1 MRSWSGVMSL
11 AVGIFVLITIEEL
24 PIGVLSVMSA
34 ELGIPEGVAG
44 LAVTVPGLVAAA
56 TSVTTPVLVRG
67 LDRRLVLFLALLC
80 VAASSLL
87 TVLAP
92 GFAVVLAARVLAGVS
107 IGLYWAVLPIV
118 AVGQVDPSRHATALT
133 LAFSGTGGALV
144 LGVPLATWIGTHLGW
159 REAFAVVGA
168 AALVMAVLVAVLVRP
183 VRAAVPVTP
192 AMMREAARGRGVRH
206 AVGLTL
212 LLIVAQFVT
221 YSYVSPLLQA
231 AGVPL
236 GRTGLLLLLFGI
248 AGMIGNVAI
257 APVIRRR
264 GAPTAVLVIA
274 AGLTLSLLAVALLL
288 RSPLAATLLLPAWG
302 ALRGGRLRH
311 HPVLRGLR
319 GGRARR
325 GGHGAEQRGLQ
336 RLDRARR
343 GARRDPPG
351 DRGPRRHARRLG
363 APRRRGH
370 RAHRPLPRPARGPH
384 GLEHPEAR
392 RGSGV
397 RRPFRHLGARDPRR
411 RWPVAEP
418 VHERR
423 DRRGRSLD
431 VGLDGPVE
439 QVPHRPRDTEAL
451 RLLRGRPAEA
461 DALHPAVHPHDPAQ
475 GVLPAHRSDLTGC
488 PRPCPGSRSRRR
500 RRPTARR

>member
-67 LDRRLVLFLALLC
+67 LDRRLVLVLALLC

-92 GFAVVLAARVLAGVS
+92 GFGVVLAARVLAGVS

-168 AALVMAVLVAVLVRP
+168 AALVMALLVAVLVRP

-221 YSYVSPLLQA
+221 YSYVSPLLQE

-248 AGMIGNVAI
+248 AGMVGNFAI

-288 RSPLAATLLLPAWG
+288 RSPLAAMLLLPAWG
-302 ALRGGRLRH
+302 LFAGAASVTIQSFVDSEAGARVEEGTALNSAAFNVSIALGAALGGILLEVAGRTGMLALS
-311 HPVLRGLR
+311 VLLAAAGTALVARY
-319 GGRARR
+319 RAR
-325 GGHGAEQRGLQ
+325 
-336 RLDRARR
+336 
-343 GARRDPPG
+343 P
-351 DRGPRRHARRLG
+351 
-363 APRRRGH
+363 GH
-370 RAHRPLPRPARGPH
+370 RT
-384 GLEHPEAR
+384 
-392 RGSGV
+392 V
-397 RRPFRHLGARDPRR
+397 
-411 RWPVAEP
+411 
-418 VHERR
+418 
-423 DRRGRSLD
+423 
-431 VGLDGPVE
+431 
-439 QVPHRPRDTEAL
+439 
-451 RLLRGRPAEA
+451 
-461 DALHPAVHPHDPAQ
+461 
-475 GVLPAHRSDLTGC
+475 
-488 PRPCPGSRSRRR
+488 
-500 RRPTARR
+500 

>member
-67 LDRRLVLFLALLC
+67 LDRRLVLVLALLC

-144 LGVPLATWIGTHLGW
+144 LGVPLATWIGTHLSW

-264 GAPTAVLVIA
+264 GAPTAVLIIA

-302 ALRGGRLRH
+302 LFAGAASVTIQCFVDSEAGARVEEGTALNSAAFNVSIALGAALGGILLETAGRGGMLAVS
-311 HPVLRGLR
+311 VLLGAAGTALIARY
-319 GGRARR
+319 RARP
-325 GGHGAEQRGLQ
+325 
-336 RLDRARR
+336 
-343 GARRDPPG
+343 GAR
-351 DRGPRRHARRLG
+351 
-363 APRRRGH
+363 
-370 RAHRPLPRPARGPH
+370 
-384 GLEHPEAR
+384 
-392 RGSGV
+392 
-397 RRPFRHLGARDPRR
+397 
-411 RWPVAEP
+411 
-418 VHERR
+418 
-423 DRRGRSLD
+423 
-431 VGLDGPVE
+431 
-439 QVPHRPRDTEAL
+439 
-451 RLLRGRPAEA
+451 
-461 DALHPAVHPHDPAQ
+461 
-475 GVLPAHRSDLTGC
+475 TG
-488 PRPCPGSRSRRR
+488 
-500 RRPTARR
+500 

>member
-1 MRSWSGVMSL
+1 MRSWSGVVSL

-67 LDRRLVLFLALLC
+67 LDRRLVLVLALLC

-168 AALVMAVLVAVLVRP
+168 AALVMALLVAVLVRP

-192 AMMREAARGRGVRH
+192 AMMCEAARGRGVRH

-221 YSYVSPLLQA
+221 YSYVSPLLQE

-236 GRTGLLLLLFGI
+236 GRTGLLLLLFGVT
-248 AGMIGNVAI
+248 GMIGNVAI

-264 GAPTAVLVIA
+264 GAPTAVLVVA
-274 AGLTLSLLAVALLL
+274 AGLTLSLLAVAVLL
-288 RSPLAATLLLPAWG
+288 RTPVAAVLLLPAWG
-302 ALRGGRLRH
+302 LFAGAASVTIQSFVDSEAGAHVEEGTALNSAAFNVSIALGAALGGILLETAGRGGMLALS
-311 HPVLRGLR
+311 VLLGAAGTALVARY
-319 GGRARR
+319 RART
-325 GGHGAEQRGLQ
+325 
-336 RLDRARR
+336 
-343 GARRDPPG
+343 
-351 DRGPRRHARRLG
+351 GPR
-363 APRRRGH
+363 
-370 RAHRPLPRPARGPH
+370 
-384 GLEHPEAR
+384 
-392 RGSGV
+392 
-397 RRPFRHLGARDPRR
+397 
-411 RWPVAEP
+411 
-418 VHERR
+418 
-423 DRRGRSLD
+423 
-431 VGLDGPVE
+431 
-439 QVPHRPRDTEAL
+439 
-451 RLLRGRPAEA
+451 
-461 DALHPAVHPHDPAQ
+461 
-475 GVLPAHRSDLTGC
+475 
-488 PRPCPGSRSRRR
+488 
-500 RRPTARR
+500 TA

>member
-67 LDRRLVLFLALLC
+67 LDRRLVLVLALLC

-264 GAPTAVLVIA
+264 GAPTAVLIIA

-302 ALRGGRLRH
+302 LFAGAASVTIQCFVDSEAGARVEEGTALNSAAFNVSIALGAALGGILLETAGRGGMLAVS
-311 HPVLRGLR
+311 VLLGAAGTALIARY
-319 GGRARR
+319 RARP
-325 GGHGAEQRGLQ
+325 
-336 RLDRARR
+336 
-343 GARRDPPG
+343 GAR
-351 DRGPRRHARRLG
+351 
-363 APRRRGH
+363 
-370 RAHRPLPRPARGPH
+370 
-384 GLEHPEAR
+384 
-392 RGSGV
+392 
-397 RRPFRHLGARDPRR
+397 
-411 RWPVAEP
+411 
-418 VHERR
+418 
-423 DRRGRSLD
+423 
-431 VGLDGPVE
+431 
-439 QVPHRPRDTEAL
+439 
-451 RLLRGRPAEA
+451 
-461 DALHPAVHPHDPAQ
+461 
-475 GVLPAHRSDLTGC
+475 TG
-488 PRPCPGSRSRRR
+488 
-500 RRPTARR
+500 

>member
-1 MRSWSGVMSL
+1 MRKWSGVTSL

-24 PIGVLSVMSA
+24 PIGVLPVMSA

-67 LDRRLVLFLALLC
+67 LDRRLVLVLALLC

-92 GFAVVLAARVLAGVS
+92 GFGVVLVARVLAGVS

-118 AVGQVDPSRHATALT
+118 AVGQVDPARHATALT

-168 AALVMAVLVAVLVRP
+168 AALVMALLVAVLVRP

-192 AMMREAARGRGVRH
+192 AMMREAARERGVRH

-212 LLIVAQFVT
+212 LLIVAQFAT
-221 YSYVSPLLQA
+221 YSYVSPLLQE

-264 GAPTAVLVIA
+264 GAPTAVLVVA
-274 AGLTLSLLAVALLL
+274 AGLTLSLLAVAVLL
-288 RSPLAATLLLPAWG
+288 RTPVAAVLLLPTWG
-302 ALRGGRLRH
+302 LFAGAASVTIQSFVDSEAGARVEEGTALDSAAFNVSIALGAALGGILLETAGRTGMLAVS
-311 HPVLRGLR
+311 VLLGAAGTALVARY
-319 GGRARR
+319 RAR
-325 GGHGAEQRGLQ
+325 
-336 RLDRARR
+336 
-343 GARRDPPG
+343 P
-351 DRGPRRHARRLG
+351 GPR
-363 APRRRGH
+363 
-370 RAHRPLPRPARGPH
+370 
-384 GLEHPEAR
+384 
-392 RGSGV
+392 
-397 RRPFRHLGARDPRR
+397 
-411 RWPVAEP
+411 
-418 VHERR
+418 
-423 DRRGRSLD
+423 
-431 VGLDGPVE
+431 
-439 QVPHRPRDTEAL
+439 
-451 RLLRGRPAEA
+451 
-461 DALHPAVHPHDPAQ
+461 
-475 GVLPAHRSDLTGC
+475 
-488 PRPCPGSRSRRR
+488 
-500 RRPTARR
+500 TA

>member
-56 TSVTTPVLVRG
+56 TSVMTPVLVRG
-67 LDRRLVLFLALLC
+67 LDRRLVLVLALLC

-92 GFAVVLAARVLAGVS
+92 GFGVVLVARVLAGVS

-133 LAFSGTGGALV
+133 IAFSGTGGALV

-168 AALVMAVLVAVLVRP
+168 AALVMALLVAVLVRP

-221 YSYVSPLLQA
+221 YSYVSPLLQD

-248 AGMIGNVAI
+248 AGMIGNFAI

-288 RSPLAATLLLPAWG
+288 RSPLAAMLLLPAWG
-302 ALRGGRLRH
+302 LFAGAASVTIQSFVDSEAGARVEEGTALNSAAFNVSIALGAALGGILLETAGRGGMLALS
-311 HPVLRGLR
+311 VLLGAAGTALIARY
-319 GGRARR
+319 RAR
-325 GGHGAEQRGLQ
+325 
-336 RLDRARR
+336 
-343 GARRDPPG
+343 P
-351 DRGPRRHARRLG
+351 GPRT
-363 APRRRGH
+363 
-370 RAHRPLPRPARGPH
+370 
-384 GLEHPEAR
+384 
-392 RGSGV
+392 V
-397 RRPFRHLGARDPRR
+397 
-411 RWPVAEP
+411 
-418 VHERR
+418 
-423 DRRGRSLD
+423 
-431 VGLDGPVE
+431 
-439 QVPHRPRDTEAL
+439 
-451 RLLRGRPAEA
+451 
-461 DALHPAVHPHDPAQ
+461 
-475 GVLPAHRSDLTGC
+475 
-488 PRPCPGSRSRRR
+488 
-500 RRPTARR
+500 

>member
-67 LDRRLVLFLALLC
+67 LDRRLVLVLALLC

-92 GFAVVLAARVLAGVS
+92 GFGVVLAARVLAGVS

-159 REAFAVVGA
+159 REAFAVVGG
-168 AALVMAVLVAVLVRP
+168 AALVMALLVAVLVRP

-221 YSYVSPLLQA
+221 YSYVSPLLQE

-248 AGMIGNVAI
+248 AGMVGNFAI

-288 RSPLAATLLLPAWG
+288 RSPLAAMLLLPAWG
-302 ALRGGRLRH
+302 LFAGAASVTIQSFVDSEAGARVEEGTALNSAAFNVSIALGAALGGILLEIAGRTGMLALS
-311 HPVLRGLR
+311 VLLAAAGTALVARYRARPGLR
-319 GGRARR
+319 T
-325 GGHGAEQRGLQ
+325 
-336 RLDRARR
+336 
-343 GARRDPPG
+343 
-351 DRGPRRHARRLG
+351 
-363 APRRRGH
+363 
-370 RAHRPLPRPARGPH
+370 
-384 GLEHPEAR
+384 
-392 RGSGV
+392 V
-397 RRPFRHLGARDPRR
+397 
-411 RWPVAEP
+411 
-418 VHERR
+418 
-423 DRRGRSLD
+423 
-431 VGLDGPVE
+431 
-439 QVPHRPRDTEAL
+439 
-451 RLLRGRPAEA
+451 
-461 DALHPAVHPHDPAQ
+461 
-475 GVLPAHRSDLTGC
+475 
-488 PRPCPGSRSRRR
+488 
-500 RRPTARR
+500 

>member
-67 LDRRLVLFLALLC
+67 LDRRLVLVLALLC

-302 ALRGGRLRH
+302 LFAGAASVTIQCFVDSEAGARVEEGTALNSAAFNVSIALGAALGGILLETAGRGGMLAVS
-311 HPVLRGLR
+311 VLLGAAGTALIARY
-319 GGRARR
+319 RARP
-325 GGHGAEQRGLQ
+325 
-336 RLDRARR
+336 
-343 GARRDPPG
+343 GAR
-351 DRGPRRHARRLG
+351 
-363 APRRRGH
+363 
-370 RAHRPLPRPARGPH
+370 
-384 GLEHPEAR
+384 
-392 RGSGV
+392 
-397 RRPFRHLGARDPRR
+397 
-411 RWPVAEP
+411 
-418 VHERR
+418 
-423 DRRGRSLD
+423 
-431 VGLDGPVE
+431 
-439 QVPHRPRDTEAL
+439 
-451 RLLRGRPAEA
+451 
-461 DALHPAVHPHDPAQ
+461 
-475 GVLPAHRSDLTGC
+475 TG
-488 PRPCPGSRSRRR
+488 
-500 RRPTARR
+500 

>member
-67 LDRRLVLFLALLC
+67 LDRRLVLVLALLC

-92 GFAVVLAARVLAGVS
+92 GFGVVLAARVLAGVS

-159 REAFAVVGA
+159 REAFAVVGG
-168 AALVMAVLVAVLVRP
+168 AALVMALLVAVLVRP

-221 YSYVSPLLQA
+221 YSYVSPLLQE

-248 AGMIGNVAI
+248 AGMVGNFAI

-288 RSPLAATLLLPAWG
+288 RSPLAAMLLLPAWG
-302 ALRGGRLRH
+302 LFAGAASVTIQSFVDSEAGARVEEGTALNSAAFNVSIALGAALGGILLETAGRGGMLALS
-311 HPVLRGLR
+311 VLLGAAGTALIARYRARPGLR
-319 GGRARR
+319 T
-325 GGHGAEQRGLQ
+325 
-336 RLDRARR
+336 
-343 GARRDPPG
+343 
-351 DRGPRRHARRLG
+351 
-363 APRRRGH
+363 
-370 RAHRPLPRPARGPH
+370 
-384 GLEHPEAR
+384 
-392 RGSGV
+392 V
-397 RRPFRHLGARDPRR
+397 
-411 RWPVAEP
+411 
-418 VHERR
+418 
-423 DRRGRSLD
+423 
-431 VGLDGPVE
+431 
-439 QVPHRPRDTEAL
+439 
-451 RLLRGRPAEA
+451 
-461 DALHPAVHPHDPAQ
+461 
-475 GVLPAHRSDLTGC
+475 
-488 PRPCPGSRSRRR
+488 
-500 RRPTARR
+500 

>member
-1 MRSWSGVMSL
+1 MRRWSGVVSL

-67 LDRRLVLFLALLC
+67 LDRRLVLVIALLC

-168 AALVMAVLVAVLVRP
+168 AALVMALLVAVLVRP

-192 AMMREAARGRGVRH
+192 AMMCEAARGRGVRH

-221 YSYVSPLLQA
+221 YSYVSPLLQE

-248 AGMIGNVAI
+248 AGMVGNVAI

-264 GAPTAVLVIA
+264 GAPTAVLVVA

-302 ALRGGRLRH
+302 LFAGAASVTIQSFVDSEAGAHVEEGTALNSAAFNVSIALGAALGGILLETAGRGGMLALS
-311 HPVLRGLR
+311 VLLGAAGTALVARY
-319 GGRARR
+319 RAR
-325 GGHGAEQRGLQ
+325 
-336 RLDRARR
+336 
-343 GARRDPPG
+343 P
-351 DRGPRRHARRLG
+351 GPR
-363 APRRRGH
+363 
-370 RAHRPLPRPARGPH
+370 
-384 GLEHPEAR
+384 
-392 RGSGV
+392 
-397 RRPFRHLGARDPRR
+397 
-411 RWPVAEP
+411 
-418 VHERR
+418 
-423 DRRGRSLD
+423 
-431 VGLDGPVE
+431 
-439 QVPHRPRDTEAL
+439 
-451 RLLRGRPAEA
+451 
-461 DALHPAVHPHDPAQ
+461 
-475 GVLPAHRSDLTGC
+475 
-488 PRPCPGSRSRRR
+488 
-500 RRPTARR
+500 TA

>member
-288 RSPLAATLLLPAWG
+288 RSPLAATLLLPAWRLFAG
-302 ALRGGRLRH
+302 AASVTIQCFVDSEAGARVEEGTALNSAAFNVSIALGAALGGILLETAGRGGMLAVS
-311 HPVLRGLR
+311 VLLGAAGTALIARY
-319 GGRARR
+319 RARP
-325 GGHGAEQRGLQ
+325 
-336 RLDRARR
+336 
-343 GARRDPPG
+343 GAR
-351 DRGPRRHARRLG
+351 
-363 APRRRGH
+363 
-370 RAHRPLPRPARGPH
+370 
-384 GLEHPEAR
+384 
-392 RGSGV
+392 
-397 RRPFRHLGARDPRR
+397 
-411 RWPVAEP
+411 
-418 VHERR
+418 
-423 DRRGRSLD
+423 
-431 VGLDGPVE
+431 
-439 QVPHRPRDTEAL
+439 
-451 RLLRGRPAEA
+451 
-461 DALHPAVHPHDPAQ
+461 
-475 GVLPAHRSDLTGC
+475 TG
-488 PRPCPGSRSRRR
+488 
-500 RRPTARR
+500 

>member
-67 LDRRLVLFLALLC
+67 LDRRLVLVLALLC

-92 GFAVVLAARVLAGVS
+92 GFGVVLVARVLAGVS

-133 LAFSGTGGALV
+133 IAFSGTGGALV

-168 AALVMAVLVAVLVRP
+168 AALVMALLVAVLVRP

-221 YSYVSPLLQA
+221 YSYVSPLLQD

-248 AGMIGNVAI
+248 AGMIGNFAI

-288 RSPLAATLLLPAWG
+288 RSPLAAMLLLPAWG
-302 ALRGGRLRH
+302 LFAGAASVTIQSFVDSEAGARVEEGTALNSAAFNVSIALGAALGGILLETAGRGGMLALS
-311 HPVLRGLR
+311 VLLGAAGTALIARY
-319 GGRARR
+319 RAR
-325 GGHGAEQRGLQ
+325 
-336 RLDRARR
+336 
-343 GARRDPPG
+343 P
-351 DRGPRRHARRLG
+351 GPRT
-363 APRRRGH
+363 
-370 RAHRPLPRPARGPH
+370 
-384 GLEHPEAR
+384 
-392 RGSGV
+392 V
-397 RRPFRHLGARDPRR
+397 
-411 RWPVAEP
+411 
-418 VHERR
+418 
-423 DRRGRSLD
+423 
-431 VGLDGPVE
+431 
-439 QVPHRPRDTEAL
+439 
-451 RLLRGRPAEA
+451 
-461 DALHPAVHPHDPAQ
+461 
-475 GVLPAHRSDLTGC
+475 
-488 PRPCPGSRSRRR
+488 
-500 RRPTARR
+500 

>member
-302 ALRGGRLRH
+302 LFAGAASVTIQCFVDSEAGARVEEGTALNSAAFNVSIALGAALGGILLETAGRGGMLAVS
-311 HPVLRGLR
+311 VLLGAAGTALIARY
-319 GGRARR
+319 RARP
-325 GGHGAEQRGLQ
+325 
-336 RLDRARR
+336 
-343 GARRDPPG
+343 GAR
-351 DRGPRRHARRLG
+351 
-363 APRRRGH
+363 
-370 RAHRPLPRPARGPH
+370 
-384 GLEHPEAR
+384 
-392 RGSGV
+392 
-397 RRPFRHLGARDPRR
+397 
-411 RWPVAEP
+411 
-418 VHERR
+418 
-423 DRRGRSLD
+423 
-431 VGLDGPVE
+431 
-439 QVPHRPRDTEAL
+439 
-451 RLLRGRPAEA
+451 
-461 DALHPAVHPHDPAQ
+461 
-475 GVLPAHRSDLTGC
+475 TG
-488 PRPCPGSRSRRR
+488 
-500 RRPTARR
+500 

>member
-67 LDRRLVLFLALLC
+67 LDRRLVLVLALLC

-92 GFAVVLAARVLAGVS
+92 GFGVVLAARVLAGVS

-159 REAFAVVGA
+159 REAFAVVGG
-168 AALVMAVLVAVLVRP
+168 AALVMALLVAVLVRP

-221 YSYVSPLLQA
+221 YSYVSPLLQE

-248 AGMIGNVAI
+248 AGMVGNFAI

-288 RSPLAATLLLPAWG
+288 RSPLAAMLLLPAWG
-302 ALRGGRLRH
+302 LFAGAASVTIQSFVDSEAGARVEEGTALNSAAFNVSIALGAALGGILLEIAGRTGMLALS
-311 HPVLRGLR
+311 VLLAAAGTALVARY
-319 GGRARR
+319 RAR
-325 GGHGAEQRGLQ
+325 
-336 RLDRARR
+336 
-343 GARRDPPG
+343 P
-351 DRGPRRHARRLG
+351 
-363 APRRRGH
+363 GH
-370 RAHRPLPRPARGPH
+370 RT
-384 GLEHPEAR
+384 
-392 RGSGV
+392 V
-397 RRPFRHLGARDPRR
+397 
-411 RWPVAEP
+411 
-418 VHERR
+418 
-423 DRRGRSLD
+423 
-431 VGLDGPVE
+431 
-439 QVPHRPRDTEAL
+439 
-451 RLLRGRPAEA
+451 
-461 DALHPAVHPHDPAQ
+461 
-475 GVLPAHRSDLTGC
+475 
-488 PRPCPGSRSRRR
+488 
-500 RRPTARR
+500 

>member
-1 MRSWSGVMSL
+1 MRKWSGVTSL

-24 PIGVLSVMSA
+24 PIGVLPVMSA

-67 LDRRLVLFLALLC
+67 LDRRLVLVLALLC

-92 GFAVVLAARVLAGVS
+92 GFGVVLVARVLAGVS

-168 AALVMAVLVAVLVRP
+168 AALVMALLVAVLVRP

-212 LLIVAQFVT
+212 LLIVAQFVS
-221 YSYVSPLLQA
+221 YSYVSPLLQE

-248 AGMIGNVAI
+248 AGMVGNVAI

-264 GAPTAVLVIA
+264 GAPTAVLVVA
-274 AGLTLSLLAVALLL
+274 AGLTLSLLAVAVLL
-288 RSPLAATLLLPAWG
+288 RSPVAAVLLLPAWG
-302 ALRGGRLRH
+302 LFAGAASVTIQSFVDSEAGAHVEEGTALNSAAFNVSIALGAALGGILLETAGRGGMLALS
-311 HPVLRGLR
+311 VLLGAAGTALVARY
-319 GGRARR
+319 RAR
-325 GGHGAEQRGLQ
+325 
-336 RLDRARR
+336 
-343 GARRDPPG
+343 P
-351 DRGPRRHARRLG
+351 GPR
-363 APRRRGH
+363 
-370 RAHRPLPRPARGPH
+370 
-384 GLEHPEAR
+384 
-392 RGSGV
+392 
-397 RRPFRHLGARDPRR
+397 
-411 RWPVAEP
+411 
-418 VHERR
+418 
-423 DRRGRSLD
+423 
-431 VGLDGPVE
+431 
-439 QVPHRPRDTEAL
+439 
-451 RLLRGRPAEA
+451 
-461 DALHPAVHPHDPAQ
+461 
-475 GVLPAHRSDLTGC
+475 
-488 PRPCPGSRSRRR
+488 
-500 RRPTARR
+500 TA